1 MSDVSDVSD
10 VEKGEMRLIYD
21 GLADGVWSGILVG
34 AAKGK
39 KAPALEAVLEGKVLD
54 GLEITPRASMASAW
68 DVRLTLGAVVQD
80 GSSCVLFRLGE
91 DALASFTIQA
101 GPVAEGDMAAE
112 LALLR
117 AELDMLKRAFR
128 AHMRDA

>member
-1 MSDVSDVSD
+1 MSD
-10 VEKGEMRLIYD
+10 VEKGELRLIYE

-39 KAPALEAVLEGKVLD
+39 KVPALEAVLDGKVLD

-68 DVRLTLGAVVQD
+68 DVRLTLGAGTLQD
-80 GSSCVLFRLGE
+80 GSSCVVFRLG
-91 DALASFTIQA
+91 DATLASFTIQA
-101 GPVAEGDMAAE
+101 GPVAEGDLAAE
-112 LALLR
+112 LTLLR

>member
-1 MSDVSDVSD
+1 MSDAD
-10 VEKGEMRLIYD
+10 KGELRLIYD
-21 GLADGVWSGILVG
+21 GLVDGVWSGILFG

-39 KAPALEAVLEGKVLD
+39 KAPALEAVLEGAVLD
-54 GLEITPRASMASAW
+54 GLEVTPRASMLSAW
-68 DVRLTLGAVVQD
+68 DVRLTLGAGFIQD
-80 GSSCVLFRLGE
+80 GSSCVVFRLAE
-91 DALASFTIQA
+91 VELASFSVQA
-101 GPVAEGDMAAE
+101 GPVTEGDQAAE